1 MYGVLNNKMANIG
14 YIWQLVNSLEDAT
27 EKLEKSLNGDNQ
39 STVSRLKSFI
49 FEVQQQL
56 DTELKKH
63 D

>member
-1 MYGVLNNKMANIG
+1 MANIG